1 MIWLLFM
8 LVWWVATGIGYVI
21 SVLLPPNLATM
32 GSVVVIFG
40 FSMFAGIKPTLK
52 EMASMWIPMPYLPW
66 ISPFRYSSEA
76 FYLLEIAE
84 WSSVYDTTTGLSIMG
99 YEPAHK
105 FWWLLVLAGMGL
117 FWRLTAMVGL
127 ELLDRKKR
135 Q

>member
-1 MIWLLFM
+1 M

-105 FWWLLVLAGMGL
+105 F
-117 FWRLTAMVGL
+117 
-127 ELLDRKKR
+127 
-135 Q
+135 